1 MGSHPG
7 TRSAVLLVAAFAAC
21 SGVTVALPF
30 DAPAASPPAAPTVPR
45 VAPVELAFWVA
56 AGAVFAGGWALDA
69 AAPANR
75 APAVG
80 TPGLIDG
87 GERITDPTPIPEWG
101 TGGDDPS
108 GPWPAA

>member
-7 TRSAVLLVAAFAAC
+7 TRFAVLLVAAFAAC
-21 SGVTVALPF
+21 SGVTLALPF
-30 DAPAASPPAAPTVPR
+30 DAPAASPPAAPT
-45 VAPVELAFWVA
+45 ASPVTPLDLALWVA
-56 AGAVFAGGWALDA
+56 AGAVLAGELAFDA
-69 AAPANR
+69 AAPATG
-75 APAVG
+75 APAVRL
-80 TPGLIDG
+80 PGPIDG